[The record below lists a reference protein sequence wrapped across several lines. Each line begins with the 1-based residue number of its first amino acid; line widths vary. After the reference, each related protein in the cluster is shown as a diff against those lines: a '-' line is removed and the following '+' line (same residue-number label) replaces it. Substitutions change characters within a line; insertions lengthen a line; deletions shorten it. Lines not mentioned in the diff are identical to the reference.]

1 MNKWIGS
8 GFISSD
14 IKMET
19 LNTKDGNTMEKARF
33 SIACQKKSKNGGANF
48 VQVVALGNMA
58 TTINKWFSKGK
69 GIYVE
74 CEINTGSYTNKEGKK
89 VFTEEK
95 VITSWEFPPIRKSD
109 EEAAPVNQANY
120 DTSPSNDTHT
130 EENAEQPSAPEG
142 FLDVPDDLEDSLPFR

>member
-19 LNTKDGNTMEKARF
+19 INTKDGGTIEKARF

-58 TTINKWFSKGK
+58 TTLNKWFAKGK

-74 CEINTGSYTNKEGKK
+74 CEINTGSYTNKDGKK
-89 VFTEEK
+89 VYTEEK
-95 VITSWEFPPIRKSD
+95 VITSWEFPPIRRD
-109 EEAAPVNQANY
+109 EESTPVNEVSTPNEQ
-120 DTSPSNDTHT
+120 PQDTHT
-130 EENAEQPSAPEG
+130 ESSEPPSAPDDNFMDIPG
-142 FLDVPDDLEDSLPFR
+142 DDDMPDLPFL